1 MSAPL
6 LSVRGL
12 TAELGA
18 GAQRV
23 TALRAVDFD
32 IRRGEIAA
40 IVGESGSGKS
50 TAAMALARL
59 NEGPQGRLSGEVLF
73 EGTDVLS
80 MDGRSLRA
88 LRGQGIAMVF
98 QDAMAALNP
107 CETIGDQIAEAMVVH
122 DARGWRDARAHAVRL
137 LGEVGMPE
145 PARRAGLY
153 PHEMSGGQRQ
163 RAMIALGLACD
174 PALLIADEPTTA
186 LDVTVQGQILA
197 LLKSIVARRDMALI
211 LITHDLGVVAA
222 LADQVLVMY
231 AGRIVEAA
239 PVAQFFDAPRHP
251 YSADMIEA
259 ASMALDAS
267 GRLATIP
274 GRPPHP
280 GDVGE
285 SCAYAPR
292 CARATERCR
301 AALPPLEGSAER
313 RAACFH
319 PLGGAGS

>member
-12 TAELGA
+12 TAELGS

-32 IRRGEIAA
+32 VRRGEITG

-59 NEGPQGRLSGEVLF
+59 NEGPQGALSGRIQF
-73 EGTDVLS
+73 NGTDVLS
-80 MDGRSLRA
+80 LDNGELRA

-98 QDAMAALNP
+98 QDTMAALNP

-122 DARGWRDARAHAVRL
+122 KARGWRDARAHAVEL
-137 LGEVGMPE
+137 LDEVGMPE
-145 PARRAGLY
+145 SARRAELY

-174 PALLIADEPTTA
+174 PALLIADEPSTA

-197 LLKSIVARRDMALI
+197 LLKSIVAQRNMGLI

-239 PVAQFFDAPRHP
+239 PVADFFDAPHHP
-251 YSADMIEA
+251 YSGDMIAA
-259 ASMALDAS
+259 ASVTLDS
-267 GRLATIP
+267 DGRLATIP
-274 GRPPHP
+274 GMPPHS

-292 CARATERCR
+292 CSLATAQCR
-301 AALPPLEGSAER
+301 AALPSLEQRGAR
-313 RAACFH
+313 RRACFH
-319 PLGGAGS
+319 PLDGT

>member
-12 TAELGA
+12 TAELGS

-32 IRRGEIAA
+32 VRRGEITA

-59 NEGPQGRLSGEVLF
+59 NEGPQGAFSGEVRF
-73 EGTDVLS
+73 DGMDVLS
-80 MDGRSLRA
+80 LNSRALRS

-98 QDAMAALNP
+98 QDAAAALNP

-122 DARGWRDARAHAVRL
+122 KARDWRAARAHAIEL

-197 LLKSIVARRDMALI
+197 LLKSIVARRDMGLI

-239 PVAQFFDAPRHP
+239 PVAEFFDAPHHP
-251 YSADMIEA
+251 YSGDMITA
-259 ASMALDAS
+259 ASVALDAG

-274 GRPPHP
+274 GRPPHS

-292 CARATERCR
+292 CARASNQCR
-301 AALPPLEGSAER
+301 AALPSLEPHGTR
-313 RAACFH
+313 RRACFH
-319 PLGGAGS
+319 PLDDA